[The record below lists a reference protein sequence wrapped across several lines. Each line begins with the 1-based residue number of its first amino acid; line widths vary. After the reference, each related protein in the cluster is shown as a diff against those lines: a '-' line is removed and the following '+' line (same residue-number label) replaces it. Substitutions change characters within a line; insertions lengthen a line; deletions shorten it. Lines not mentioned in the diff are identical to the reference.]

1 MEIDV
6 RVIPEGMSMLLTLGA
21 FLVLLL
27 GLRKLLYEPVSKK
40 LNERQE
46 NIQKNIDEAKITKEE
61 ALALKTQYEEK
72 IQEAKGESQTI
83 VENGRR
89 RGEEIREDI
98 ILEAK
103 EEANKIIDKAKKEIQ
118 IEKEK
123 ALMDV
128 QKEAGEMAV
137 LIASKIMQE
146 NLDLASQQDL
156 INKFID
162 EVGTSK
168 WQN

>member
-27 GLRKLLYEPVSKK
+27 GLWKLLYEPVSKNLEK
-40 LNERQE
+40 RRE
-46 NIQKNIDEAKITKEE
+46 NIQNNIDEAKIAKDE

-72 IQEAKGESQTI
+72 IQEAKGESQAI

-89 RGEEIREDI
+89 RGEEIKEDI

-103 EEANKIIDKAKKEIQ
+103 KEANNIVEKAKREIQ

-123 ALMDV
+123 ALLDV
-128 QKEAGEMAV
+128 QKEAGEMAI
-137 LIASKIMQE
+137 LIASKIMEE

>member
-21 FLVLLL
+21 FLVLLF
-27 GLRKLLYEPVSKK
+27 GLWKLLYKPVSKT

-46 NIQKNIDEAKITKEE
+46 NIQKNIDEAKIAKEE
-61 ALALKTQYEEK
+61 ALVLKTQYEEK
-72 IQEAKGESQTI
+72 IQEAKSESQAI
-83 VENGRR
+83 IENGRR
-89 RGEEIREDI
+89 RGEEVREDI

-103 EEANKIIDKAKKEIQ
+103 EEASKIVDKAKREIQ

-137 LIASKIMQE
+137 LIASKLMQE